1 MSTLTAATPATTD
14 HAPRRGAATTLAVLT
29 ALAVVGGL
37 VAPDRTQGSGMD
49 GMSMTHYMG
58 LLAVQQPW
66 NLLLFMAIPVILAET
81 LAITELV
88 ILFARPAPSWVHGL
102 SRWAGLLA
110 GPVMV
115 AILVHLLRHAVIPL
129 TLDGGWRGPADVIAV
144 LAYLLGAVPMVGI
157 SLVAAGLIA
166 RDERHARK
174 LHVVFVAVFLVVAHV
189 AMIAGMLDPAVMGW
203 TQGGGQ
209 HEMPGGTMMP
219 GMHH

>member
-1 MSTLTAATPATTD
+1 MSTLTAATPAPTD

-29 ALAVVGGL
+29 ALAVVVGL
-37 VAPDRTQGSGMD
+37 LTPDRTQGSGMD

-110 GPVMV
+110 GPVEGFWV
-115 AILVHLLRHAVIPL
+115 GAPVLPAPGGAAAAKDLRLSCVILPMDAMA
-129 TLDGGWRGPADVIAV
+129 GGLSSRNC
-144 LAYLLGAVPMVGI
+144 
-157 SLVAAGLIA
+157 AAC
-166 RDERHARK
+166 
-174 LHVVFVAVFLVVAHV
+174 F
-189 AMIAGMLDPAVMGW
+189 IAGVAPLSGRTICLSSAGPMRPSPSRTFPHASTRRTSTG
-203 TQGGGQ
+203 
-209 HEMPGGTMMP
+209 
-219 GMHH
+219 